1 MVKASNIVNDDAPVI
16 INWFRSDRTGYN
28 KRMVN
33 FSPRISGNLLWSLP
47 YVAVS
52 E

>member
-1 MVKASNIVNDDAPVI
+1 VI
-16 INWFRSDRTGYN
+16 INWFRKDRTGYN

-33 FSPRISGNLLWSLP
+33 FSPRTGNLLWSLS